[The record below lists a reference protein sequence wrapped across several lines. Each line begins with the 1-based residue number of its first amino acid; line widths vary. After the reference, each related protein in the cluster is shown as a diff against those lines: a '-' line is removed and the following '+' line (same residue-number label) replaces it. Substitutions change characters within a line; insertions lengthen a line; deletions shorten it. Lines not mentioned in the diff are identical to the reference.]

1 LGLCE
6 ETKVLKLENRI
17 LSLIDKRDKQG
28 EKFDSKAYWDA
39 IDEIDTLSQEE
50 ATTLL
55 VRLFDYYLGEGTDE
69 LLLEKVTQMGDKILP
84 YLVQKRNVPRMT
96 CRNEYKEMCHTIQER
111 NYLIDEAI
119 KGIKDGIVLCY
130 EHPEKLKKEAEQYL
144 PIIQIFIEDYKKQKG
159 ALPKNLQELQEYGW
173 IRYRYKIKI
182 INGWG
187 NPYKYV
193 VQKNKYKVEIGEM
206 P

>member
-1 LGLCE
+1 MPNQNRRLCWGKLFIIVVFVRKIILLAILIALMVLYGKLGLCE

-130 EHPEKLKKEAEQYL
+130 EHP
-144 PIIQIFIEDYKKQKG
+144 
-159 ALPKNLQELQEYGW
+159 
-173 IRYRYKIKI
+173 
-182 INGWG
+182 
-187 NPYKYV
+187 V
-193 VQKNKYKVEIGEM
+193 VTL
-206 P
+206 